1 MIENFINP
9 KSITI
14 ADMLRCGT
22 FSIPWHQR
30 LYAWKEEHVK
40 ALLDDLDEA
49 MKDSLPYYFLGTAM
63 LIKNGD
69 SSWEINDGQQRI
81 ITYSLISSCLCKRF
95 AESGAGQTA
104 PDILRVLFDI
114 GEGHGYSLAETRS
127 LDLPPRIK
135 IPSFALSNVQNFYS
149 LICGQEISSN
159 GKMVSAVNTIN
170 KFFDDNKNLV
180 WLSKFAHFLLNK
192 VVIVRLAVD
201 KSLDINAIFETLND
215 RGLHLSQADLVK
227 NYMLACFRD
236 SPDSSHKAKL
246 VNDSINNIYSKF
258 NYNMDNISEYIRCYL
273 QATYGFINAQ
283 KLFKKTK
290 GVFTQMQ
297 PNERKDGVFNLIT
310 NMSKDDKITIF
321 KIFLRK
327 NTGIYILDQLTEDA
341 KKTGNLRKI
350 NDYLSDLREYSIT
363 RPIVFALL
371 CRYIE
376 STGNEK
382 KQTAKFVYSCMKIL
396 SSFMQRVAHVSRAFR
411 PSEYEE
417 KFANLGRAVFSK
429 QCNTADSFFAKIEDC
444 DINKIINDNT
454 YIDLM
459 SIAFNQ
465 TNDKKSRY
473 IIRRIVEY
481 RQKGLSLIEGQISVE
496 HILPKGKLHCKGW
509 NFTPDDHDK
518 FLYCLGNLTLLRE
531 VHNKST
537 NDYNK
542 NFLAKKENFKK
553 SEILITR
560 ELCDYEEW
568 TPKIITRRQKQ
579 LAKIACQNIWNF
591 NY

>member
-95 AESGAGQTA
+95 VESGDGQTER
-104 PDILRVLFDI
+104 DILRVLFDI
-114 GEGHGYSLAETRS
+114 REGHGYSLSETRS
-127 LDLPPRIK
+127 LGLPPRIK

-170 KFFDDNKNLV
+170 TFFDDNKNLV

-192 VVIVRLAVD
+192 VVIVRLVVD

-236 SPDSSHKAKL
+236 SPDSHKAKL

-283 KLFKKTK
+283 KLFKQTK
-290 GVFTQMQ
+290 GIFTQMQ
-297 PNERKDGVFNLIT
+297 PNVRKDSIFNLVG
-310 NMSKDDKITIF
+310 NMSKDEKISIF

-327 NTGIYILDQLTEDA
+327 GAGANILGQLTKDA
-341 KKTGNLRKI
+341 KKEKLLRKI
-350 NDYLSDLREYSIT
+350 KNYLLDLQDYSIT

-382 KQTAKFVYSCMKIL
+382 KQ
-396 SSFMQRVAHVSRAFR
+396 
-411 PSEYEE
+411 
-417 KFANLGRAVFSK
+417 G
-429 QCNTADSFFAKIEDC
+429 ADIDNYCKCFFTHC
-444 DINKIINDNT
+444 FNRII
-454 YIDLM
+454 
-459 SIAFNQ
+459 
-465 TNDKKSRY
+465 
-473 IIRRIVEY
+473 
-481 RQKGLSLIEGQISVE
+481 
-496 HILPKGKLHCKGW
+496 
-509 NFTPDDHDK
+509 
-518 FLYCLGNLTLLRE
+518 
-531 VHNKST
+531 
-537 NDYNK
+537 
-542 NFLAKKENFKK
+542 
-553 SEILITR
+553 
-560 ELCDYEEW
+560 
-568 TPKIITRRQKQ
+568 
-579 LAKIACQNIWNF
+579 
-591 NY
+591 